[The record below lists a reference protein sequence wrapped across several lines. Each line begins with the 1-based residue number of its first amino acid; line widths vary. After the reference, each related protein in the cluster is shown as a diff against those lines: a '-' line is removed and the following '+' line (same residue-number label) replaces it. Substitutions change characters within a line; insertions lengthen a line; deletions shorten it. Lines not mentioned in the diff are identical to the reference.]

1 MRFDVWFAIIALCLG
16 GAVGCD
22 DDGGGGGDDPPDMR
36 AEGEGEG
43 EGEGGDDDDDGVL
56 DEVDN
61 CPFAANPD
69 QEDADGDDTGDACD
83 LDIDGDGVEN
93 DFDNCPNVE
102 NADQANTFGDARG
115 DACEGR
121 DSDRDGVADDEDNC
135 PQDANPDQ
143 EDADEDG
150 VGDACDDDTDTDN
163 DGVADE
169 DDNCPNDENPDQEDN
184 DNDGEG
190 DACDADLDGDGVG
203 NLGDNCRDAANP
215 GQDAADMDGFTVL
228 AMVAELAGDAPS
240 LDNQTVGIGLDSNSG
255 AAALISSVRALYD
268 TTLKVQTSRTQLL
281 GGKHDLDEGVDPIDW
296 LALRFGHN
304 QFTSWAGEGAAPAHL
319 NETDYRACSGW
330 SATPTKTDGLH
341 NCKTGRWRIFAAAD
355 GAAATFA
362 PAISRLSFYEVA
374 G

>member
-1 MRFDVWFAIIALCLG
+1 MGWTPRTGRVLGQNLLASFDLAALDPADWTAAGTVDLTPDPG
-16 GAVGCD
+16 GTVVQPVTFTIVN
-22 DDGGGGGDDPPDMR
+22 GG
-36 AEGEGEG
+36 
-43 EGEGGDDDDDGVL
+43 
-56 DEVDN
+56 
-61 CPFAANPD
+61 
-69 QEDADGDDTGDACD
+69 
-83 LDIDGDGVEN
+83 
-93 DFDNCPNVE
+93 
-102 NADQANTFGDARG
+102 NASTFGP
-115 DACEGR
+115 
-121 DSDRDGVADDEDNC
+121 DGASGVVIEPADLIVQYKLAA
-135 PQDANPDQ
+135 QDAPYLQ
-143 EDADEDG
+143 VPYASFK
-150 VGDACDDDTDTDN
+150 
-163 DGVADE
+163 
-169 DDNCPNDENPDQEDN
+169 
-184 DNDGEG
+184 
-190 DACDADLDGDGVG
+190 
-203 NLGDNCRDAANP
+203 
-215 GQDAADMDGFTVL
+215 DAADMDGFTVL